1 MKKRKLAMSMA
12 IVMAVSAGI
21 TGCSSQNQ
29 KESIGAEAEVTEA
42 AEGEK
47 ELTMWYQ
54 ENATM
59 IPAFNQRVEDFNKEY
74 EGKYH
79 LTIEYIPRGSS
90 YAYEDKVNS
99 AAAAGILPDLLSLDG
114 PNLSNYAANGIIIPI
129 TSPELFTAI
138 DSQKKSALTCFY
150 HDISEEKLKPLSTK
164 GRKNPLGY
172 QLACFWDCQS
182 SPVTGFI
189 YSS

>member
-1 MKKRKLAMSMA
+1 MSVMFSVIVKLFLTMILSAAITPFVVKLAYILGAVDKPNARRVNVKPMPTMGGLA
-12 IVMAVSAGI
+12 IFIAFNFSTFVLLREQFPTHELFSVFLAECIIILTGIIVSSRDEI
-21 TGCSSQNQ
+21 
-29 KESIGAEAEVTEA
+29 
-42 AEGEK
+42 EK
-47 ELTMWYQ
+47 ELRMQ
-54 ENATM
+54 H
-59 IPAFNQRVEDFNKEY
+59 IP
-74 EGKYH
+74 
-79 LTIEYIPRGSS
+79 
-90 YAYEDKVNS
+90 
-99 AAAAGILPDLLSLDG
+99 
-114 PNLSNYAANGIIIPI
+114 
-129 TSPELFTAI
+129 PELFTAI

>member
-1 MKKRKLAMSMA
+1 MKLSENGSGFYNSDKCKKFTLTSFLYF
-12 IVMAVSAGI
+12 GYK
-21 TGCSSQNQ
+21 CKKQNG
-29 KESIGAEAEVTEA
+29 KSES
-42 AEGEK
+42 
-47 ELTMWYQ
+47 Y
-54 ENATM
+54 N
-59 IPAFNQRVEDFNKEY
+59 
-74 EGKYH
+74 
-79 LTIEYIPRGSS
+79 
-90 YAYEDKVNS
+90 
-99 AAAAGILPDLLSLDG
+99 
-114 PNLSNYAANGIIIPI
+114 
-129 TSPELFTAI
+129 PELFTAI

>member
-1 MKKRKLAMSMA
+1 MKIRLCLVLFALFFFA
-12 IVMAVSAGI
+12 AVIVSPAYLCPG
-21 TGCSSQNQ
+21 
-29 KESIGAEAEVTEA
+29 EEAEIYLSRPVEGA
-42 AEGEK
+42 IDAETLS
-47 ELTMWYQ
+47 EL
-54 ENATM
+54 
-59 IPAFNQRVEDFNKEY
+59 QR
-74 EGKYH
+74 
-79 LTIEYIPRGSS
+79 
-90 YAYEDKVNS
+90 
-99 AAAAGILPDLLSLDG
+99 
-114 PNLSNYAANGIIIPI
+114 NGQLEIN
-129 TSPELFTAI
+129 PELFTAI

>member
-1 MKKRKLAMSMA
+1 MDHSIKTNKLIVPVYINEKIVFDMLATIEDGFSM
-12 IVMAVSAGI
+12 VSQVNY
-21 TGCSSQNQ
+21 TEH
-29 KESIGAEAEVTEA
+29 KESNSIQKAEAGLSTSATILSKLLKINVSGELNHSGNK
-42 AEGEK
+42 GEK
-47 ELTMWYQ
+47 ESVST
-54 ENATM
+54 EKIHTN
-59 IPAFNQRVEDFNKEY
+59 
-74 EGKYH
+74 
-79 LTIEYIPRGSS
+79 
-90 YAYEDKVNS
+90 
-99 AAAAGILPDLLSLDG
+99 
-114 PNLSNYAANGIIIPI
+114 
-129 TSPELFTAI
+129 PELFTAI

>member
-1 MKKRKLAMSMA
+1 MGEVYA
-12 IVMAVSAGI
+12 IV
-21 TGCSSQNQ
+21 
-29 KESIGAEAEVTEA
+29 
-42 AEGEK
+42 GEK
-47 ELTMWYQ
+47 
-54 ENATM
+54 
-59 IPAFNQRVEDFNKEY
+59 IK
-74 EGKYH
+74 
-79 LTIEYIPRGSS
+79 
-90 YAYEDKVNS
+90 
-99 AAAAGILPDLLSLDG
+99 
-114 PNLSNYAANGIIIPI
+114 SNYASIYEKTKRNVRMNFN
-129 TSPELFTAI
+129 PELFTAI